1 MFYLRSN
8 PGGRSSG
15 VASSINIELDRVLA
29 EFSFWPLGSVL
40 TFDDVPVDGAI
51 DLSSWFEVGYHEK
64 RDITLT
70 APCQWALT
78 AYPCE
83 LRSAETIAAERARR
97 VGP

>member
-1 MFYLRSN
+1 M
-8 PGGRSSG
+8 
-15 VASSINIELDRVLA
+15 LA
-29 EFSFWPLGSVL
+29 EFSFWPLGSVP

-64 RDITLT
+64 REVT
-70 APCQWALT
+70 LT
-78 AYPCE
+78 AYPCQ